1 MLNSKCQ
8 EEKFGKIW
16 IFKKKNVDKIDC
28 EITTVREIKKDEI
41 I

>member
-1 MLNSKCQ
+1 MPR
-8 EEKFGKIW
+8 GKIW
-16 IFKKKNVDKIDC
+16 QNLNIQEKKVDKIDC